1 MILKKTKKNDSLNEE
16 HSSLDSKIN
25 FNRVQVVDINE
36 EVKKSFLSYAMSVIV
51 RRALPD
57 IRDGMKPV
65 QRRILYIMNDL
76 GLSNQERF
84 NKAAAVVG
92 TVMCCCHPSG
102 NDSIYESMVRMAQ
115 DFNYRYPLIT
125 GHGNFGSIDGDS
137 AAAMRYTEV
146 RMSKIAIE
154 LIRNIEQETVDFI
167 DTYDGNNKEPTV
179 LPALFPNLLVNGSTG
194 IAVGMATN
202 IPPHNFKEVINAL
215 IAFINN
221 KNIEIQDLMKYLK
234 GPDFPTGGEILG
246 ADNLK
251 NIYNTGKGRIFI
263 RSKTQIIQND
273 KNKNSIVITEIPFQI
288 KKSSL
293 IESIAF
299 LAKEKIIDGITD
311 LRDES
316 NRQGIK
322 LVIDL
327 KRDVNPHVILNNLY
341 KNSQVQV
348 SFNFNMI
355 ALVKGVPKL
364 VNLKQMLKEFFD
376 FRINV
381 IQRQKQFEL
390 SKALKK
396 QHLIK
401 ALIIALNDIDRVVR
415 LIKSSSNS
423 KMAQIQLMEK
433 YQLDEL
439 QSKVILEMS
448 LQKITNLEIE
458 KIKQEDTELS
468 LKISE
473 CKNIIN
479 SMLLKEQILKQDL
492 LNLQKNFQDGRRTV
506 INMENQDLDIDK
518 SSLIEKEKILITIT
532 HKGYIKRLNLDT
544 YKKQNKGGKGVIGVT
559 MNRDDFVEH
568 FVITSTHDYQLFF
581 TNKGKVYQIK
591 GYEIASYSRHAKGIP
606 LVNLIPMAKGEFL
619 TTLTSVT
626 EFTKNKDYL
635 VLVTKKGFI
644 KRNRIQEYANIRS
657 NGKIA
662 FALKKDD
669 EVLAVLK
676 TSGQQDIILAN
687 SGGKSIRLKENLIRT
702 TNRKSSGV
710 IGMRMDKDEQI
721 VGAAVVCHPEQD
733 ILVVTEFG
741 YGKKTQASFYKP
753 QQRGGKGVKTLK
765 ITDKKGNLV
774 ALKTIFPN
782 EELILIS
789 QLGQVIRIEANKVST
804 TKSKNTEGNKLFK
817 LKDND
822 KLFNVVVVQKQ
833 KDADIIDEKSIIIN

>member
-1 MILKKTKKNDSLNEE
+1 MILKKIKKNDHLNEE
-16 HSSLDSKIN
+16 YNPLDSKIN
-25 FNRVQVVDINE
+25 LNRVEIVDINE

-57 IRDGMKPV
+57 VRDGMKPV

-76 GLSNQERF
+76 GLANQERF
-84 NKAAAVVG
+84 KKSAAVVG
-92 TVMCCCHPSG
+92 AVMGRCHPHG
-102 NDSIYESMVRMAQ
+102 DNSIYEAMVRMAQ
-115 DFNYRYPLIT
+115 DFNYRYPLIK

-137 AAAMRYTEV
+137 AAAMRYTEA

-167 DTYDGNNKEPTV
+167 DTYDGNEKEPTV
-179 LPALFPNLLVNGSTG
+179 LPTLFPNLLVNGSTG

-202 IPPHNFKEVINAL
+202 IPPHNFKEVVNAL

-221 KNIEIQDLMKYLK
+221 KDIEVKELMKYIK

-251 NIYNTGKGRIFI
+251 NIYDTGKGRIFI
-263 RSKTQIIQND
+263 RSKAQIIQND
-273 KNKNSIVITEIPFQI
+273 KNKNSIIITEIPFQI

-293 IESIAF
+293 IESIVL

-316 NRQGIK
+316 NRKGIK

-327 KRDVNPHVILNNLY
+327 KRDINPHVVLNNLY

-355 ALVKGVPKL
+355 ALVKGVPKI
-364 VNLKQMLKEFFD
+364 VNLKQMLKEFLD

-381 IQRQKQFEL
+381 IQRQKKFEL

-396 QHLIK
+396 QHLVK
-401 ALIIALNDIDRVVR
+401 ALIIALNDIDQVVE
-415 LIKSSSNS
+415 LIKASSNAKS
-423 KMAQIQLMEK
+423 AQIQLMEK
-433 YQLDEL
+433 YQLDEP

-448 LQKITNLEIE
+448 LQRITNLEIE
-458 KIKQEDTELS
+458 KIKQENKELS
-468 LKISE
+468 LKIVE
-473 CKNIIN
+473 CENIIN
-479 SMLLKEQILKQDL
+479 SISLKEQILKQDL
-492 LNLQKNFQDGRRTV
+492 LNLQKIFQDPRRTV
-506 INMENQDLDIDK
+506 INTENHNLDIDE

-532 HKGYIKRLNLDT
+532 HKGYIKRLSLDT
-544 YKKQNKGGKGVIGVT
+544 YKKQNKGGKGVIGIT
-559 MNRDDFVEH
+559 MNQNDFVEH
-568 FVITSTHDYQLFF
+568 FAITSTHDYQLFF

-606 LVNLIPMAKGEFL
+606 LVNLIPIAKGEFL

-626 EFTKNKDYL
+626 EFTNNKDYL

-644 KRNRIQEYANIRS
+644 KRNLIQEYANIRS

-662 FALKKDD
+662 FALKEDD

-676 TSGQQDIILAN
+676 TSGHQDIILAS
-687 SGGKSIRLKENLIRT
+687 SGGKSIRLKENFIRT
-702 TNRKSSGV
+702 THRRGTGV
-710 IGMRMDKDEQI
+710 IGMRMDKNEQI
-721 VGAAVVCHPEQD
+721 VGAAVVSHPEQD

-753 QQRGGKGVKTLK
+753 QKRGGKGVKTLK
-765 ITDKKGNLV
+765 ITDKKGKLV
-774 ALKTIFPN
+774 TLKTIFPN

-789 QLGQVIRIEANKVST
+789 HLGQVIRIEANKVST
-804 TKSKNTEGNKLFK
+804 TKSKNTQGNRLFK
-817 LKDND
+817 LKEDD
-822 KLFNVVVVQKQ
+822 KLINVVVVQKQ
-833 KDADIIDEKSIIIN
+833 EDVQKID